1 MMMMFIT
8 VIILLTYYIIT
19 ISNWHIYVNKA
30 FGV

>member
-1 MMMMFIT
+1 MIIIT
-8 VIILLTYYIIT
+8 GIILLTYYIIA